1 MKSDARGRDGGV
13 RQALAEGVK
22 FTGPDA
28 PSAASSWSGTRQVL
42 YSITKHAMR
51 RSANEIGQLR
61 FHFGRKC
68 LAIRHRL
75 LTEFFPPIESA
86 RQESNL
92 AHGSLERADARPRG
106 NDAQRNRA
114 ACISAQIIGRRSC
127 RTNLREKPRNAVCL
141 NGIRHDDDSPD
152 AASSDAAWTSCLCE
166 IR

>member
-86 RQESNL
+86 RQESNRAHASL
-92 AHGSLERADARPRG
+92 AAISCGICKFRQASRRRGDTCRGSVV
-106 NDAQRNRA
+106 
-114 ACISAQIIGRRSC
+114 RSSF
-127 RTNLREKPRNAVCL
+127 P
-141 NGIRHDDDSPD
+141 
-152 AASSDAAWTSCLCE
+152 
-166 IR
+166 